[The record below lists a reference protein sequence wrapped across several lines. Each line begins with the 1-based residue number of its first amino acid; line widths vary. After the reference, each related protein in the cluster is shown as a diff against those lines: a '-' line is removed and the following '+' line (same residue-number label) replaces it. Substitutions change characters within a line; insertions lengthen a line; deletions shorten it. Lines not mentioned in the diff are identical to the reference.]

1 MGETNRAPLY
11 NSKGNSLIIKKKRD
25 SGEKFGKKGFV
36 KNLKDNYELYL
47 FLLPAFVYF
56 IVFRYWPMYGLQIAF
71 RKFNGSLGIWGSP
84 WVGLRNFTDFFNSY
98 YFWVLIKNTIGI
110 TLYSILIGFP
120 IPIIFALMLNEV
132 DNERFKRF
140 VQTVSY
146 APHFISTVVIVGIII
161 AFLSPTTGV
170 INHIIVACGGETK
183 PFMIMPGWFKSIYVW
198 SGVWQSMGWSA
209 IIYLAALS
217 GIDPQQHEAAVIDG
231 ANRFERIWHINIP
244 GILPTIIILL
254 ILNMGSIMN
263 VGFEKIYLMQNP
275 LNFEASDVI
284 STYVYRT
291 GLIDADFSFSTAVG
305 LFNSVI
311 NFIILI
317 IVNII
322 SGKASEISLW

>member
-1 MGETNRAPLY
+1 MIICFIEKNKSF
-11 NSKGNSLIIKKKRD
+11 SKI
-25 SGEKFGKKGFV
+25 
-36 KNLKDNYELYL
+36 LKENYELYL
-47 FLLPAFVYF
+47 FLLPAFIYF
-56 IVFRYWPMYGLQIAF
+56 IVFSYWPMYGLQIAF
-71 RKFNGSLGIWGSP
+71 KKFNSALGVWGSP
-84 WVGLRNFTDFFNSY
+84 WIGLRNFTNFFNSY
-98 YFWVLIKNTIGI
+98 YFWILIKNTIGI

-132 DNERFKRF
+132 DNKRFKRF

-146 APHFISTVVIVGIII
+146 APHFISTVVVVGIIV

-170 INHIIVACGGETK
+170 INHIIVAFRGEAK
-183 PFMIMPGWFKSIYVW
+183 PFMIMPRWFKSIYVW

-254 ILNMGSIMN
+254 ILDMGSIMN

-305 LFNSVI
+305 LFNSII
-311 NFIILI
+311 NFIILV

>member
-1 MGETNRAPLY
+1 MGRTSQAPL
-11 NSKGNSLIIKKKRD
+11 SKSDNILYRKKNK
-25 SGEKFGKKGFV
+25 SFSKI
-36 KNLKDNYELYL
+36 LKENYELYL

-56 IVFRYWPMYGLQIAF
+56 VVFRYWPLYGLQIAF
-71 RKFNGSLGIWGSP
+71 RKFNGALGVWGSP
-84 WVGLRNFTDFFNSY
+84 WVGLKNFRNFFASY
-98 YFWVLIKNTIGI
+98 YFWILIKNTIGI
-110 TLYSILIGFP
+110 TLYSILVGFP
-120 IPIIFALMLNEV
+120 MPIIFALMLNEV

-146 APHFISTVVIVGIII
+146 APHFISTVVLVGIVM

-170 INHIIVACGGETK
+170 VNHIIVLLGGKAK
-183 PFMIMPGWFKSIYVW
+183 PFMITASYFKSIYVW
-198 SGVWQSMGWSA
+198 SDVWQNMGWSA
-209 IIYLAALS
+209 IIYIAALS

-231 ANRFERIWHINIP
+231 ANRFQRICHINVP
-244 GILPTIIILL
+244 GILPTIVILL

-263 VGFEKIYLMQNP
+263 VGFEKVYLMQNP

-305 LFNSVI
+305 LFNSII

-322 SGKASEISLW
+322 SGKVSEISLW